1 MTDNVYVNTYQLY
14 LWEEQ
19 VTASSSQCVSSESN
33 YPEFVPVRTVHTCII
48 MCLLTFPKQI
58 YKTQKSRSC
67 LQRTICLTLP
77 QILHWEHLHQ
87 AETVKQNHTK
97 SVHRYEEKKITQRQS
112 NKTKQKFCRGQSLLG
127 QVLPTMVYG
136 LMKVEARAAAILCP
150 LLAALLSLCNTT

>member
-33 YPEFVPVRTVHTCII
+33 YPDFVPIRTVHTCII
-48 MCLLTFPKQI
+48 MFFDFPKQI

-77 QILHWEHLHQ
+77 QILHWEHLYQ
-87 AETVKQNHTK
+87 AETVKQNQTK

-112 NKTKQKFCRGQSLLG
+112 NKTKVLQRAVFVRTSSTYHGVWTQEGGGQGRRHSLSFTG
-127 QVLPTMVYG
+127 
-136 LMKVEARAAAILCP
+136 CP
-150 LLAALLSLCNTT
+150 FVSL

>member
-33 YPEFVPVRTVHTCII
+33 YPDFVPVRTVHTCFDI
-48 MCLLTFPKQI
+48 PKQI

-67 LQRTICLTLP
+67 LQKKISLKLP
-77 QILHWEHLHQ
+77 QILHWEHLYQ
-87 AETVKQNHTK
+87 AETVKQNQTK

-112 NKTKQKFCRGQSLLG
+112 NKTKQKFCRGRSLLG
-127 QVLPTMVYG
+127 QVLPTIVYG
-136 LMKVEARAAAILCP
+136 LRKEEARAAAILCP